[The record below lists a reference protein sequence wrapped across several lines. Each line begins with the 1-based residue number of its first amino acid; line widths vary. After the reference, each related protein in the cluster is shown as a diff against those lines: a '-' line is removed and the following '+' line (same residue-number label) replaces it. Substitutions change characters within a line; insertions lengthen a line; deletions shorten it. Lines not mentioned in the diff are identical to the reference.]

1 MIEIEDPT
9 KWNVEFCQCG
19 FGRGDITVEY
29 DTREEC
35 IAGIESMERHTDSS
49 AITVVSPAG
58 VCVER
63 RRLMGRIE
71 VPER

>member
-1 MIEIEDPT
+1 MIEIDDPT

-19 FGRGDITVEY
+19 FGRGDITIEY

-35 IAGIESMERHTDSS
+35 LDGIESMELNTDSS
-49 AITVVSPAG
+49 AVTVVSPTGAR
-58 VCVER
+58 VER
-63 RRLMGRIE
+63 RRLMGWIE